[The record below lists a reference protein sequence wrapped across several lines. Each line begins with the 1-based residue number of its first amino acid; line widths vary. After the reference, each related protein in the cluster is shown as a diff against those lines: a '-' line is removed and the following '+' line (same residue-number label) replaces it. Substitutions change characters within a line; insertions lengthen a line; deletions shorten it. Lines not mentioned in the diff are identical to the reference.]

1 MLLLPCARAQDP
13 NAADPN
19 AAAAAAQ
26 TTPASPD
33 PSVAEKWHFFESETF
48 TPLSLLT
55 AVPEAT
61 ATQLEHFAPL
71 YGRRFWKHGAYPK
84 RLGATLGDEVSRNFF
99 SDFLLAS
106 AFHED
111 TRYIRRGPS
120 HRFWPRVGYAIS
132 RAVVARTDAGDPTFN
147 WANVVGCAMSAGLS
161 NAYYPPSSRRT
172 DITALNWGTN
182 VAGSGL
188 SNLLP
193 EIGPDMGHWIKR
205 HVFRR

>member
-13 NAADPN
+13 NATDPN

-26 TTPASPD
+26 TTPALPE
-33 PSVAEKWHFFESETF
+33 PSVAEKWHLFESESF
-48 TPLSLLT
+48 TPLTLLT
-55 AVPEAT
+55 SVPEAT
-61 ATQLEHFAPL
+61 ATQLQHFAPL

-84 RLGATLGDEVSRNFF
+84 RLGATIGDEISRNFF

-120 HRFWPRVGYAIS
+120 HGFWPRVGYAIS

-147 WANVVGCAMSAGLS
+147 WANVIGCAMSAGLS
-161 NAYYPPSSRRT
+161 NAYYPPPSRKA
-172 DITALNWGTN
+172 DIAALNWGTN
-182 VAGSGL
+182 VVGSGL

-193 EIGPDMGHWIKR
+193 EIGPDVGHWIKR
-205 HVFRR
+205 HVFHR